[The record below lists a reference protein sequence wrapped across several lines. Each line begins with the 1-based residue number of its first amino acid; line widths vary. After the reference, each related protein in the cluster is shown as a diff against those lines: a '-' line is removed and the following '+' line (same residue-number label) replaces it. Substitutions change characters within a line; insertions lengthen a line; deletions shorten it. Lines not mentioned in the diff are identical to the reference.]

1 MWSLLI
7 LLVNLILVSWTKV
20 LNVGLLSAYKDTALT
35 PFIGW
40 KQTAG
45 AVGVAW
51 DKIQSDRILP
61 DYDTLN
67 LTWAMGDCIESAD
80 AGAVIDWIESG
91 TNVVLG
97 PACSASA
104 IISGTVAKYYNF
116 PMVIWASIFSSNLL
130 NAAEYPSTMASTWS
144 SINQAQT
151 LMRLFKRYRWTEVA
165 VMYYSSRSDLI
176 PRCSLI
182 ISDLETLM
190 NNNANTTMTYRRQL
204 QNITNSTFK
213 NVLSAIREV
222 SRITV
227 VCLESDE
234 ARRNLFVAIAE
245 EGMDTDEYMWLMVE
259 SRKLGFNQGWK
270 DKSSSPDGKD
280 RVALGAARKFFV
292 IDSQP
297 LNASTQFIA
306 DIIAKMQQPPFNCS
320 DCTSIDPG
328 FSQVGELADAMM
340 LYALTLNRS
349 IAAGFPNPTGTELV
363 HFSKGAF
370 EGFSGTVIINNNF
383 TRDPVFLVYG
393 LDPSDQPIVLMKILE
408 QLDNDSI
415 ALVGFALLSFACS
428 SSYLQI
434 QEVQS
439 QSVIW
444 ANHGGSPPRNR
455 PKCDF
460 DGSACPLSFV
470 RQYLAI
476 TLVAAIVPVI
486 IIAAAVF
493 FIMRFRRL
501 EEERLNGLWQIPFI
515 TLAKPNVK
523 DTQRHA
529 FFLLGDDSVVARK
542 HHGRPVLKK
551 ADCASLRKMRTI
563 DHDNICKFLGLS
575 MDGPQV
581 LSVWRYCGRGSL
593 KDVIAKGSLQ
603 MDWFFKYSLI
613 RDIAEGVYYLHHF
626 VGPHGWITSAT
637 CLVDE
642 RWQVGNG

>member
-61 DYDTLN
+61 DYDTLKIAKAGATWVPKVVETPPAALKILGEALEQKGAREIVPSPKS

-97 PACSASA
+97 PACSACS
-104 IISGTVAKYYNF
+104 
-116 PMVIWASIFSSNLL
+116 
-130 NAAEYPSTMASTWS
+130 
-144 SINQAQT
+144 QAQT
-151 LMRLFKRYRWTEVA
+151 LMRLFKRYRWKEVA

-245 EGMDTDEYMWLMVE
+245 EGMDTDEYMWLM
-259 SRKLGFNQGWK
+259 
-270 DKSSSPDGKD
+270 
-280 RVALGAARKFFV
+280 

-363 HFSKGAF
+363 HFSKGTF

-415 ALVGFALLSFACS
+415 AL
-428 SSYLQI
+428 I

-486 IIAAAVF
+486 IIVAAVF

-515 TLAKPNVK
+515 TLAKPNVKNPAYSSRSLQSTITTSTKLTIDSKK

-551 ADCASLRKMRTI
+551 ADCASLRKVKA
-563 DHDNICKFLGLS
+563 DLGQDS
-575 MDGPQV
+575 
-581 LSVWRYCGRGSL
+581 
-593 KDVIAKGSLQ
+593 
-603 MDWFFKYSLI
+603 
-613 RDIAEGVYYLHHF
+613 
-626 VGPHGWITSAT
+626 
-637 CLVDE
+637 
-642 RWQVGNG
+642 